1 MIVRTSRPIP
11 ADAAYASRHHCAPA
25 SNDVSSV
32 AAVTDSLNNPTA
44 SSLSRLVKNS
54 IAWVG
59 SAMNETAWTTASTA
73 PSAASYAAQYQP
85 WISSMFKITV
95 TPHTAP
101 STGPST
107 AHNDTAAN
115 VGNASRVNC
124 DFIAA
129 TQPSCEG
136 ARIPVATRSHVRS
149 AVSSA
154 ACCSAEAFCS
164 SE

>member
-1 MIVRTSRPIP
+1 MIVRTSRPMP

-54 IAWVG
+54 IACVG
-59 SAMNETAWTTASTA
+59 SAMNETAWTTASTT
-73 PSAASYAAQYQP
+73 PSAASYADQYQP

-101 STGPST
+101 CLLYTS
-107 AHNDTAAN
+107 DAA
-115 VGNASRVNC
+115 
-124 DFIAA
+124 
-129 TQPSCEG
+129 
-136 ARIPVATRSHVRS
+136 
-149 AVSSA
+149 
-154 ACCSAEAFCS
+154 
-164 SE
+164 